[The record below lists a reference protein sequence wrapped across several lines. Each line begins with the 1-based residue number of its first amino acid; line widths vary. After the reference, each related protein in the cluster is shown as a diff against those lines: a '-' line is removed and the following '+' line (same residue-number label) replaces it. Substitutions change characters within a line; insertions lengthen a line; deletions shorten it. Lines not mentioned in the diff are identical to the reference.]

1 MFITGQII
9 IILLVLL
16 LPLFVHRIE
25 KNLEAFLFIM
35 GMMSATISHF
45 FGPEHV
51 WSLHLVKES
60 LIEPIKITLAVFVA
74 GFLFKKFRQS
84 ITQGIAKSEQLL
96 GPHIF
101 AFFFIVGLGL
111 LSSIITAIIAAIVL
125 VEIINALPL
134 DRKFETRL
142 TIIACF
148 AIGLGAVLTPV
159 GEPLSTIA
167 TAKLKGPPYHADFFF
182 LMKHLWFLVIPG
194 VVVFGII
201 GAFLRAQQQKNVNW
215 QRKVIQEE
223 MTKDILMRT
232 GKVYL
237 FVMALLFLGAGFR
250 PVIDTYIVPLG
261 DVALYWIN
269 TVSAVLDNATL
280 ASAEISPQMKLDQ
293 IQFALMGLLISGGML
308 IPGNIPNIIAASKL
322 DIKSKQWAKFGV
334 PVGFA
339 VLVVYFVVMYAFL
352 ISR

>member
-1 MFITGQII
+1 MFITGQVI

-16 LPLFVHRIE
+16 LPLLVHRVE
-25 KNLEAFLFIM
+25 KNLETFLFVM
-35 GMMSATISHF
+35 GVLSATISHF
-45 FGPEHV
+45 SGPEHV
-51 WSLHLVKES
+51 WSLHLVEEA
-60 LIEPIKITLAVFVA
+60 LVEPIKITLAVCIA
-74 GFLFKKFRQS
+74 GFLFKRFRQS
-84 ITQGIAKSEQLL
+84 ITKSIAHSEALL
-96 GPHIF
+96 GPHVF

-111 LSSIITAIIAAIVL
+111 LSSIITAIIAALVL

-148 AIGLGAVLTPV
+148 AIGLGAALTPV

-182 LMKHLWFLVIPG
+182 LFKHLWFLIIPG

-201 GAFLRAQQQKNVNW
+201 GAFLRAQQQNVNT
-215 QRKVIQEE
+215 QSKVLQEE
-223 MTKDILMRT
+223 TTKDILLRT

-237 FVMALLFLGAGFR
+237 FVMALIFLGAGFR
-250 PVIDTYIVPLG
+250 PVIDAYIVPLG
-261 DVALYWIN
+261 DIALYWIN

-280 ASAEISPQMKLDQ
+280 ASAEISPKMKLDQ

-322 DIKSKQWAKFGV
+322 DIKSKQWAKFGL

-339 VLVVYFVVMYAFL
+339 VLVIYFIAML
-352 ISR
+352 IFILA